1 MRGLCYKVI
10 GDAVNYKMKG
20 CIEDVTNVSYQV
32 KGSIFKSKTIMH
44 QWNMIFKY

>member
-1 MRGLCYKVI
+1 MIGLCYKVI

-20 CIEDVTNVSYQV
+20 CIEDVVSYQV

-44 QWNMIFKY
+44 QWNMIFKH